1 MTTITPPGVVV
12 RQWPYHVP
20 EASQQAIEVVQ
31 MLQDGIIK
39 ESTSPW
45 SSPIVMVPMPD
56 GSTRQSND
64 FQRLNQVSEF
74 DNYLFPDSMI

>member
-1 MTTITPPGVVV
+1 MFQ
-12 RQWPYHVP
+12 RQ
-20 EASQQAIEVVQ
+20 ASKLLKSSRCCRTESS
-31 MLQDGIIK
+31 K